1 MKIDLSHFL
10 DEHSFENLQNPCVKS
25 NDTKNQSCKKKLMIF
40 YTLWQRDVMATG
52 KTCRAYPLESQVN
65 SFHNWLKLILKEDIF
80 IPLYYHK
87 MI

>member
-1 MKIDLSHFL
+1 
-10 DEHSFENLQNPCVKS
+10 
-25 NDTKNQSCKKKLMIF
+25 
-40 YTLWQRDVMATG
+40 MAKG

-65 SFHNWLKLILKEDIF
+65 SFHNWLKLILKEGIF